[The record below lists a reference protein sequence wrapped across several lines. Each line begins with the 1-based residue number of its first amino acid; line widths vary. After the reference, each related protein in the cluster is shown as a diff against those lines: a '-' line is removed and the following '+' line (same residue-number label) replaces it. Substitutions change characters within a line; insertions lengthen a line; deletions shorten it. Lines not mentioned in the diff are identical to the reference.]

1 MNSFVKQQNLSFSYK
16 IVTRDR
22 IHLTENGEVVK
33 TEFETAETL
42 NNFFGNVIKNLMIP
56 KYSEYDPS
64 IDRIENRTIRAI
76 LKYRNHH
83 VFLRSVHGKKH
94 R

>member
-33 TEFETAETL
+33 TEWETAETL
-42 NNFFGNVIKNLMIP
+42 NTFFGNVIKNLMIP
-56 KYSEYDPS
+56 KYSE
-64 IDRIENRTIRAI
+64 
-76 LKYRNHH
+76 
-83 VFLRSVHGKKH
+83 
-94 R
+94 

>member
-33 TEFETAETL
+33 TEFEIAETL

-83 VFLRSVHGKKH
+83 VFLRSVNGKKH